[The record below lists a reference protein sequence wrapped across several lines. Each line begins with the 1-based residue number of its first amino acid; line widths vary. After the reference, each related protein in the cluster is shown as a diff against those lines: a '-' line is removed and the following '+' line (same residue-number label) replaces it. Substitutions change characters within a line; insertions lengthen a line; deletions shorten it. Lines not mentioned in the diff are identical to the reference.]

1 MTRCAARLTS
11 CRTRL
16 SRQSSLVRIR
26 TSASEA
32 KATARHMYA
41 LSLGW
46 RKLAARSQSII
57 DGLGESTSPT
67 LADLVEARRDNSP
80 NGIAV
85 CFRDEELTYAE
96 LDRAADQ
103 LAGVLQCRGLSDGSL
118 VGVCLP
124 RGPRLITALLAVLKA
139 GAAYVVLDPE
149 LSTRVRDV
157 LSDAEPD
164 VVVT

>member
-1 MTRCAARLTS
+1 MTRCAARLAS
-11 CRTRL
+11 CRTRS

-26 TSASEA
+26 TSAGEA
-32 KATARHMYA
+32 KVTARHMYA
-41 LSLGW
+41 PSLGW
-46 RKLAARSQSII
+46 RRLAARSQSII

-96 LDRAADQ
+96 LNRAADQ

-118 VGVCLP
+118 
-124 RGPRLITALLAVLKA
+124 
-139 GAAYVVLDPE
+139 
-149 LSTRVRDV
+149 
-157 LSDAEPD
+157 
-164 VVVT
+164 